1 MQHILYFID
10 RNIFL
15 RPTSIFLFLL
25 FINPALAQ
33 EKKPEENGI
42 SHSFYITSNTG
53 LKEQSNT
60 AEILQQINKA
70 SQDDQDATLLLV
82 GNVTGEAG
90 FASGEDDQKR
100 QQIKDS
106 LRKNLLEPLRNFH
119 GNVIYTPGVNE
130 WNKAA
135 PQSID
140 DLETFLQ
147 DNLKGSEFWP
157 SDGCPLE
164 KEDINDKLVLVMVDS
179 QWFLENWD
187 DHPDMNNKCDI
198 KTREQ
203 LFIEFKDDLK
213 DSHGKTIIVA
223 VHHPVMSNTKLSFFN
238 KIAGF
243 SAQAYQNE
251 QYRYLRGRLK
261 TLAQEF
267 ESVIFVSGNDRNLQF
282 IQDDGIPQ
290 IISGAVGETQKAKAR
305 KEENFASE
313 KKGYAKLINF
323 SNGNSKVEFYS
334 VENGTSHLLFSKKI
348 KDDLTPLDE
357 VSWHK
362 KDEFGKT
369 KEASIYTPEETTKTG
384 TYKFFWGDHYRTVY
398 SHKIEAPVLFLDTL
412 PGNLQVKKEGGGMQ
426 SRSLRFVGDEE
437 HEYTLRALRKSAV
450 RFLQAQAVKD
460 HYIEDYLENTV
471 AERYV
476 QDFYTTAHP
485 YAPFAVSELADAI
498 DLLHVNSRIYYVP
511 KQKALGTNND
521 EYGDELYMLEAH
533 PGDEN
538 KDFAEYG
545 KADDILSTSDLLL
558 EMRESKDVKV
568 DEKEYIRARLF
579 DMLIGDW
586 DRHYDQ
592 WRWAE
597 YKQKEGTK
605 LYRPIPRDRDY
616 AFPKYDG
623 FMLGLLKAGFP
634 ELRKMESYDENVD
647 NVKWFNYNG
656 FALDNTLITQADWQ
670 DWKEQVNFIQ
680 DQLSDEVIE
689 KAFKT
694 LPKAAQDSS
703 IVSIQKNLK
712 ARRGNLP
719 DIARRYFKYL
729 NDLEV
734 VTGTEEDDN
743 FNIQRLQDGKTK
755 VTISTDGKEVFSNI
769 YNSEQSNM
777 LWIYGLDGEDN
788 FRITGE
794 GDHLMKL
801 KILGGEEND
810 TYDFQNT
817 RRAKLYDFKSKENTI
832 KNPRSHKW
840 LVDSYDINSY
850 NPDKHRY
857 HTNRLLPSMGF
868 SRDAGFELGLVDTFT
883 TYGLVRNPFTT
894 RHSLGV
900 TYFFVNSGLKVSYEG
915 EFAQIFKDW
924 NFAVKALYTNPS
936 FTMNYF
942 GTGNE
947 TPYVED
953 ETEHEFNRV
962 QIQQWKLAPSLRWHN
977 DRGSSL
983 EFGGSLESQKVN
995 REEDHY
1001 IAEAFTPENEVF
1013 DRQLYGGV
1021 QASYGYKNLDN
1032 PAYPSRG
1039 MDINLLTGYK
1049 TNIDEHKNNFGY
1061 VKPSV
1066 SIDYPL
1072 HPSGIAVLAT
1082 KIGGTAILGDN
1093 YEFYDAATL
1102 GGNDNLRAYRLDRF
1116 NGKRSFYQST
1126 DLRVGFTQFRTDFI
1140 PLVMGVTAGFDYGRV
1155 WTDNSNSERWH
1166 NDYGGSLWIN
1176 GFYSLTG
1183 NLGVY
1188 NGDDG
1193 IRVVFSFGFAF

>member
-1 MQHILYFID
+1 MTPINLK
-10 RNIFL
+10 IFL
-15 RPTSIFLFLL
+15 RPVSCVFFFLL
-25 FINPALAQ
+25 FFNLAALAQ
-33 EKKPEENGI
+33 EKDRTKKSEV
-42 SHSFYITSNTG
+42 SHTFYITSNTG
-53 LKEQSNT
+53 LKEEEAVSQ
-60 AEILQQINKA
+60 ILQQINKA
-70 SQDDQDATLLLV
+70 SRNDDEATLLLV
-82 GNVTGEAG
+82 GNVTGEDG
-90 FASGEDDQKR
+90 YPSEEEEGNREKI
-100 QQIKDS
+100 QQS
-106 LRKNLLEPLRNFH
+106 LRKNLLQPLQDFH
-119 GNVIYTPGVNE
+119 GNVIFTPGVNE

-135 PQSID
+135 PQTID
-140 DLETFLQ
+140 DLESYLQ

-164 KEDINDKLVLVMVDS
+164 KEDINDKLVLEMVDS

-187 DHPDMNNKCDI
+187 DHPDINNKCDI

-213 DSHGKTIIVA
+213 DSHGKTIVVA
-223 VHHPVMSNTKLSFFN
+223 VHHPVMSNTKLGFFN

-243 SAQAYQNE
+243 STQAYQNE

-261 TLAQEF
+261 TLAKEF

-282 IQDDGIPQ
+282 IEDDGIPQ
-290 IISGAVGETQKAKAR
+290 IISGAVGKTTKAKAR
-305 KEENFASE
+305 KDKDFASE
-313 KKGYAKLINF
+313 KRGYAKLTIF
-323 SNGNSKVEFYS
+323 RNGNSKAEFFTL
-334 VENGTSHLLFSKKI
+334 ENGNFHLAFSKKI
-348 KDDLTPLDE
+348 KDDLTPLDD
-357 VSWHK
+357 VSWHS

-369 KEASIYTPEETTKTG
+369 MEASIYTNKETTKTG
-384 TYKFFWGDHYRTVY
+384 TYKFFWGEHYRKVY
-398 SHKIEAPVLFLDTL
+398 SRKINAPVLFLDTL

-426 SRSLRFVGDEE
+426 SRSLRLVGDDK

-485 YAPFAVSELADAI
+485 YAPFAVNDLANAI
-498 DLLHVNSRIYYVP
+498 NLLHVSPEIYYVP
-511 KQKALGTNND
+511 KQKTLGTNND
-521 EYGDELYMLEAH
+521 EYGDGLYMLEAH

-558 EMRESKDVKV
+558 EMRESKDIKI
-568 DEKEYIRARLF
+568 DGAEYIRARLF

-597 YKQKEGTK
+597 YKQEDGSK

-634 ELRKMESYDENVD
+634 ELRKMESYDGNVD

-656 FALDNTLITQADWQ
+656 FALDNTLITQANWN
-670 DWKEQVNFIQ
+670 DWKKQVEFIQ
-680 DQLSDEVIE
+680 NNLSDEVIK
-689 KAFKT
+689 KAFET
-694 LPKAAQDSS
+694 LPPAAQDSS
-703 IVSIQKNLK
+703 IARIQKNLK
-712 ARRGNLP
+712 ARRGNLE
-719 DIARRYFKYL
+719 DIARRYYKYL
-729 NDLEV
+729 NNLEV
-734 VTGTEEDDN
+734 VTGTEEDDV
-743 FNIQRLQDGKTK
+743 FDIQRLPGGKTK
-755 VTISTDGKEVFSNI
+755 VSIETGGKEVFSNT
-769 YNSEQSNM
+769 YDSHQSKM
-777 LWIYGLDGEDN
+777 LWVYGLDGEDT

-794 GDHLMKL
+794 GDDLLKMKV
-801 KILGGEEND
+801 LGGEEND
-810 TYDFQNT
+810 IYDFQNT
-817 RRAKLYDFKSKENTI
+817 RRVKLYDYKSKKNTV
-832 KNPRSHKW
+832 KNPHSHKW

-850 NPDKHRY
+850 DPDKHRY
-857 HTNRLLPSMGF
+857 HTNKLLPSMAL
-868 SRDAGFELGLVDTFT
+868 SRDAGLQLGLMDTFT

-894 RHSLGV
+894 RHKLGV
-900 TYFFVNSGLKVSYEG
+900 TYYFMNAGLQVDYEG

-947 TPYVED
+947 TYYNED
-953 ETEHEFNRV
+953 EMEHEFNRV
-962 QIQQWKLAPSLRWHN
+962 QIQQWELAPFLRWHN
-977 DRGSSL
+977 DRGSSF

-995 REEDHY
+995 RKEDHF
-1001 IAEAFTPENEVF
+1001 IAEAFAPENEVF

-1039 MDINLLTGYK
+1039 IDLNLLSGYK
-1049 TNIDEHKNNFGY
+1049 TNIDDHNNHFGY

-1072 HPSGIAVLAT
+1072 HPSGAAVLAT
-1082 KIGGTAILGDN
+1082 KIGGEAVLGDH

-1102 GGNDNLRAYRLDRF
+1102 GGNNNLRAYRFNRF
-1116 NGKRSFYQST
+1116 NGKRSFYQTT
-1126 DLRVGFTQFRTDFI
+1126 DLRVAFTQFRTDFI

-1155 WTDNSNSERWH
+1155 WTE
-1166 NDYGGSLWIN
+1166 N
-1176 GFYSLTG
+1176 G
-1183 NLGVY
+1183 
-1188 NGDDG
+1188 
-1193 IRVVFSFGFAF
+1193 